1 MARRI
6 GLVLGTAYGLL
17 PWLLGLAVLLVVVIV
32 FAQRFGIFGQNIEL
46 PANSV
51 LIPADSE
58 GRNLQAFTFTA
69 RDGIRSIDDPTF
81 ITAAEAARREEVVPS
96 EFVIG
101 VSINGES
108 RAYPVNVLSQHEI
121 ANDTVAGRSIAITW

>member
-1 MARRI
+1 MMRRI
-6 GLVLGTAYGLL
+6 GLALGTVSGLG
-17 PWLLGLAVLLVVVIV
+17 PWLLGLAVVLVVVIV
-32 FAQRFGIFGQNIEL
+32 FAQRFGIFGQKIEL

-51 LIPADSE
+51 LIPTDSE
-58 GRNLQAFTFTA
+58 GRGLEAFTFTA

-81 ITAAEAARREEVVPS
+81 LTAAEAEQREEMVPS

-108 RAYPVNVLSQHEI
+108 KAYPVNVLSQHEI
-121 ANDTVAGRSIAITW
+121 ANDTVGGRPIAITW